1 MEAPGRWASSDDPV
15 FRTPYSS
22 HPGDGKIR
30 ACHATRLTGCPF
42 LIFARERQTHTPT
55 VPGTQKG
62 SRPVPAL
69 LPLARRPLFCFML
82 SRQVHD
88 IYRRVFAAQGFPPR
102 SLSSISSV
110 NIPCGRSCGSS

>member
-22 HPGDGKIR
+22 HLGDGKIR
-30 ACHATRLTGCPF
+30 ACPRNAADRVSVPHFCQGASNP
-42 LIFARERQTHTPT
+42 HTKQC
-55 VPGTQKG
+55 GTQKG

-82 SRQVHD
+82 SRQLHD
-88 IYRRVFAAQGFPPR
+88 IYRHVFAAQGFRRDHSAP
-102 SLSSISSV
+102 SV
-110 NIPCGRSCGSS
+110 A